1 MLRLFGEKLRQAKV
15 PITIGSDRLPCP
27 VELMLPSPITE
38 SYRNQDEFSIGI
50 GIDGN
55 PKTVGFYLDDPND
68 KTKTICV
75 GPAELVI
82 IKESH
87 KKFAKDFERY
97 IRNSSLTA
105 STFHDDEGYWKSI
118 KMKSNTDGDLMGIIS
133 MRSQDLSDEQ
143 IAEEKRKLCEYFT
156 ASGESYNLKSLYF
169 QECYDKK
176 PLKYNFKPPEEDP
189 CSWLFGEKFLVE
201 QMQHLRLYSSPESFF
216 LPNTSVTA
224 LMFGT
229 LQKMCR
235 MHSSNTILDIFC
247 GIGAASLVFSKRVKK
262 CIGVDTCFKNIHDA
276 KFNALKNGIENVEF
290 LMKMPESALHDIN
303 EHHFHDDL
311 IAVISPARAELS
323 LPVVKFL
330 RRCKHLSKIIYITT
344 KPRLAI
350 DNFVRLCKPAGSEGY
365 LGKPFV
371 PLFALPVD
379 LLPQTE
385 HYALAVVFQ
394 RF

>member
-87 KKFAKDFERY
+87 KKFAK
-97 IRNSSLTA
+97 
-105 STFHDDEGYWKSI
+105 
-118 KMKSNTDGDLMGIIS
+118 
-133 MRSQDLSDEQ
+133 EQ